1 MSGCQWLS
9 DRMPAVALGAAEWT
23 RDEVHH
29 LSGCPSC
36 QAEWDMLQRSS
47 RLGREIG
54 LGLEFAS
61 SSTSEELLVRLDHA
75 RVERLRRRTWSFG
88 GLAAAATIAA
98 VLWIQRPV
106 TRPMHPAHAIVAG
119 LQMTLPELDGLQPAE
134 LDSVLQ
140 TMDEPAPADST
151 LDELE
156 GFLDSWEG

>member
-1 MSGCQWLS
+1 
-9 DRMPAVALGAAEWT
+9 MPAVALGTAEWT
-23 RDEVHH
+23 PDEGQH

-36 QAEWDMLQRSS
+36 QEEWDVVQRSC
-47 RLGREIG
+47 RLGQEIG
-54 LGLEFAS
+54 LGLEVT
-61 SSTSEELLVRLDHA
+61 STSEKLLEQLDHA
-75 RVERLRRRTWSFG
+75 RVERLQRRTWSFAS
-88 GLAAAATIAA
+88 LAVAATIAA
-98 VLWIQRPV
+98 VVWTQRPV
-106 TRPMHPAHAIVAG
+106 NRPMQPTPAIVAG